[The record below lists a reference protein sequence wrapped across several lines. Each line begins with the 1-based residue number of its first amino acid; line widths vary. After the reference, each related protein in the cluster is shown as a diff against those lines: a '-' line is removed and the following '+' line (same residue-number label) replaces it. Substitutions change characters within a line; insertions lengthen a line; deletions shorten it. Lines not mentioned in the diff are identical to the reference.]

1 MLTLTYFSLAMYYL
15 ETLKLVHHDISYTN
29 ILLRSWSQ
37 DKGNG
42 SQLKQDKR
50 CEIMNELSLSDIESL
65 QEKLGC
71 HEGLLIDFDYASS
84 LDSGT
89 TMGQVDASDVNE
101 SLGKSQGRI
110 QSGSQVSGSQ
120 VIGSQV
126 SGQWSSQGESK
137 EDFVVVD
144 KDLEDNS
151 KTVIQQFDKN
161 FPGMRTVS

>member
-1 MLTLTYFSLAMYYL
+1 MYYL
-15 ETLKLVHHDISYTN
+15 ETLSLVHCDILYTN
-29 ILLRSWSQ
+29 ILLWSWSQ
-37 DKGNG
+37 DKGDG
-42 SQLKQDKR
+42 SQLKQDKQR
-50 CEIMNELSLSDIESL
+50 EIINELGLSDIESL

-71 HEGLLIDFDYASS
+71 HEGLLIDFDYVSL

-89 TMGQVDASDVNE
+89 IMGQVDASDVNE

-120 VIGSQV
+120 VSGSQV
-126 SGQWSSQGESK
+126 SSQWSSQGESK
-137 EDFVVVD
+137 EDFEVID

-151 KTVIQQFDKN
+151 KTVIQPFDKK